1 MQGRSRS
8 IRPVMRRANAIRVT
22 ATPASVY
29 RPLMMTRILLFFGLL
44 LPGSTWAQAPAP
56 ASATSAPPVAA
67 AHDGMDDVQVDRRV
81 RKLSDELK
89 SPYCPGKTLMTCTS
103 YQAFELRR
111 EMKEMVRSG
120 QTDAQIIAL
129 LNDRFD
135 NNVSNPPQP
144 WYTIVV
150 PFLPYVLGALLI
162 VIVVRRWGRKEDDED
177 APAPVREDDPKLA
190 SLRARVADYS
200 DD

>member
-1 MQGRSRS
+1 
-8 IRPVMRRANAIRVT
+8 
-22 ATPASVY
+22 
-29 RPLMMTRILLFFGLL
+29 
-44 LPGSTWAQAPAP
+44 
-56 ASATSAPPVAA
+56 
-67 AHDGMDDVQVDRRV
+67 MDDVQVDRRV

-103 YQAFELRR
+103 YQAFELRG
-111 EMKEMVRSG
+111 EMKQMVRSG
-120 QTDAQIIAL
+120 RSDAEIIAL

-135 NNVSNPPQP
+135 NDVSNPPQP

-162 VIVVRRWGRKEDDED
+162 VIVLRRWARKEDDD
-177 APAPVREDDPKLA
+177 DGPAPVSEDDPKLA
-190 SLRARVADYS
+190 NLRARVADYS

>member
-1 MQGRSRS
+1 ML
-8 IRPVMRRANAIRVT
+8 VFAIRVT

-29 RPLMMTRILLFFGLL
+29 RPLMMTRFPLFSQALLFGLL
-44 LPGSTWAQAPAP
+44 LAPASLVAQAPA
-56 ASATSAPPVAA
+56 S
-67 AHDGMDDVQVDRRV
+67 MDEVQVERRV

-89 SPYCPGKTLMTCTS
+89 SPFCPGKTLMTCTS

-111 EMKEMVRSG
+111 EMAQMVQDG
-120 QTDAQIIAL
+120 QTDAAIIAL

-135 NNVSNPPQP
+135 NDVSNPPQP

-162 VIVVRRWGRKEDDED
+162 VIVVRRWARKDGDDDD
-177 APAPVREDDPKLA
+177 APAPVSEDDPKLA

>member
-1 MQGRSRS
+1 
-8 IRPVMRRANAIRVT
+8 
-22 ATPASVY
+22 
-29 RPLMMTRILLFFGLL
+29 MMTRISLFARVLCLGLL
-44 LPGSTWAQAPAP
+44 LAPAPLVAQAPA
-56 ASATSAPPVAA
+56 SAEAQAPVS
-67 AHDGMDDVQVDRRV
+67 MDDVQVDRRV

-111 EMKEMVRSG
+111 EMKQMVRSG
-120 QTDAQIIAL
+120 QSDAEIIAL

-135 NNVSNPPQP
+135 NDVSNPPQP

-162 VIVVRRWGRKEDDED
+162 VIVLRRWARKEGDDED
-177 APAPVREDDPKLA
+177 APAPVSEDDPKLA
-190 SLRARVADYS
+190 TLRARVADYS

>member
-1 MQGRSRS
+1 
-8 IRPVMRRANAIRVT
+8 
-22 ATPASVY
+22 
-29 RPLMMTRILLFFGLL
+29 MMTRFLLFFGLL
-44 LPGSTWAQAPAP
+44 FPGSLWAQAPAP
-56 ASATSAPPVAA
+56 ALGSPPPLAA
-67 AHDGMDDVQVDRRV
+67 DMDEVQVERRV

-89 SPYCPGKTLMTCTS
+89 SPFCPGKTLMTCTS

-111 EMKEMVRSG
+111 EMATMVKSG
-120 QTDAQIIAL
+120 QTDAAIIAQ

-135 NNVSNPPQP
+135 NDVSNPPQP

-162 VIVVRRWGRKEDDED
+162 VIVLRRWARKEDDEPG
-177 APAPVREDDPKLA
+177 PAPVSEDDPKLA
-190 SLRARVADYS
+190 TLRERVADYS

>member
-8 IRPVMRRANAIRVT
+8 IWPVMRRADAIRVT

-29 RPLMMTRILLFFGLL
+29 RPLMMTRFLLFFGLL
-44 LPGSTWAQAPAP
+44 MPTAVQAQAPAP
-56 ASATSAPPVAA
+56 ASSAA
-67 AHDGMDDVQVDRRV
+67 APASMDPVQVDRRV

-111 EMKEMVRSG
+111 EMKQMVQSG
-120 QTDAQIIAL
+120 QSDAEIIAV

-135 NNVSNPPQP
+135 NDVSNPPQP

-150 PFLPYVLGALLI
+150 PFLPYVLGLVLI
-162 VIVVRRWGRKEDDED
+162 VIVARRWGRKEDDED